1 MQTTNNRDDGGEW
14 NCVGKKGKSKSG
26 TSNTQGPDN
35 QTSNKKVKRQSL
47 KNGRTLSFQEF
58 QQTGAQNEAAFQ
70 QAEGD
75 HMAIG
80 IGRLVIVYS
89 IPKRVCVKRCRI
101 INLFPP
107 KLWMMSI

>member
-14 NCVGKKGKSKSG
+14 NCVGKKGKSKAG

-89 IPKRVCVKRCRI
+89 IPKQVRVKRCRI
-101 INLFPP
+101 INFMDDVHLT
-107 KLWMMSI
+107 SN